1 MSTSNIG
8 IGGGTASPPPP
19 NQTWNASDGAS
30 EAHAAAA
37 SDGISFWALLVH
49 AQTHLVYPLLIA
61 SGLLCNALAI
71 VTLSQRNMR
80 TNLTY
85 FRYACARTQHSLPR
99 TLLVLLDIACMFAD
113 AEKHET

>member
-1 MSTSNIG
+1 MSTSSIG
-8 IGGGTASPPPP
+8 IGGGTASPPPL

-30 EAHAAAA
+30 EAHAA
-37 SDGISFWALLVH
+37 SDGVSFWALLVH

-85 FRYACARTQHSLPR
+85 FRYACARTRHSLPR
-99 TLLVLLDIACMFAD
+99 TLLVLLDFSCVFAD